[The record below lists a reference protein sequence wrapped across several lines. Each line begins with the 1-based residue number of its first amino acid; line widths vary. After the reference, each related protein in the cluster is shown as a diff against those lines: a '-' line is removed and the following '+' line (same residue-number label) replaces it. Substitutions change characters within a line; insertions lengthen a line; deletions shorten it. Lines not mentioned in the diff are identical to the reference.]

1 MGTHRGSRLI
11 HSSRRTRA
19 GLAAAA
25 IAALVAGMAIRP
37 GTALGQGDS
46 LLRAVDVTMS
56 GDGTM
61 TAVRATSITTRSNRS
76 SSSSSDE
83 FSPSETA
90 DDLPARVTTSYR
102 TADSSGSDLSEL
114 NGYSGKVV
122 IDVSIENLT
131 LVAQQVSY
139 DMDGNSYSTSAL
151 VGAPLTVVAS
161 ASLEG
166 TGAGDVIVEGDG
178 DTTNGLVSMDSD
190 GRTQVQ
196 WADLL
201 APPMMP
207 ASADL
212 RLVVDAKNFSSPD
225 FSISVQ
231 PGLATDSSSNSL
243 LDASSQMRAQ
253 MDLEERTIELA
264 AQVNQVLAQTS
275 STIQDVRSSL
285 DTSAETIGAQTL
297 SDMQSN
303 AQNLSGAMTSV
314 GSQLDGLKGELQSAS
329 AQSSSQTLA
338 QLTSSVEAMSAMLGD
353 TSGAAPDGR
362 STSVYATV
370 QNIAAQLQAY
380 ADAGDDQRESVRA
393 ALEAAIG
400 PSEPNEENCPAAATP
415 AAPQPTSGAS
425 GPTGDETPQ
434 GTPSSKAP
442 SSGAAVGQEAGDGQ
456 SSRPS
461 EASATGSASSEAL
474 PATCALYQGQQ
485 SLNAA
490 ISDFTTAARSAV
502 DGLKGSAQD
511 TAQQASSLAT
521 AAGGALAQANTVV
534 GDVQAVK
541 NALPDDSA
549 RVDPATPQVAALGAN
564 IDALNTRIT
573 ALGTAID
580 AAKAKADAGKASNDS
595 ASARL
600 GDVTK
605 QVCQMSA
612 ADRAKLMPLLS
623 TKDCNGDAQTGDA
636 QTGDA
641 QTGDAQTTSVEALLA
656 DEGAT
661 WGDLSRTLDRN
672 DTTGGAGKALS
683 DATAT
688 YQQLRSDY
696 DALTAGG
703 QAGGAASASPTS
715 PSSSTGSA
723 SPSPSTGSASPS
735 PSSTA
740 TGNAGGQAGDG
751 ELDAAMARLTD
762 SAGEMQRQSSS
773 LDDMAAELSST
784 AEKLNHSVNAFDG
797 QPSALE
803 QAISAAELAQKNGD
817 GALDE
822 QIRRIGSAKDG
833 SGQSADQ
840 DVFDRSALDQQAQQ
854 MTDQAKSTIDA
865 QNQQL
870 ANGYTQAQQSM
881 DSATQ
886 QAQQSVADS
895 VDQSAADLAGANAL
909 LGDDM
914 AKLLADIGDPE
925 AAGSGLLGSL
935 GKNAALA
942 QAADTQLAV
951 ASGTMTGYANVRS
964 ADLGGLLLRQAQM
977 SAALERLDAL
987 PLFQMRKPS
996 GGTTGSVYTFSIES
1010 SR

>member
-400 PSEPNEENCPAAATP
+400 PSEPNEENCSAAATP

-641 QTGDAQTTSVEALLA
+641 QTTSVEALLA

-715 PSSSTGSA
+715 PSS
-723 SPSPSTGSASPS
+723 STGSASPS

-964 ADLGGLLLRQAQM
+964 ADLGGLLLRQAQT

>member
-114 NGYSGKVV
+114 NGYSGKAV

-636 QTGDA
+636 QT
-641 QTGDAQTTSVEALLA
+641 TSVEALLA

-703 QAGGAASASPTS
+703 QAGGAASASPT
-715 PSSSTGSA
+715 

>member
-415 AAPQPTSGAS
+415 AAPQPTSEAS

-641 QTGDAQTTSVEALLA
+641 QTTSVEALLA

-703 QAGGAASASPTS
+703 QAGGAASASPT
-715 PSSSTGSA
+715 

>member
-636 QTGDA
+636 QT
-641 QTGDAQTTSVEALLA
+641 TSVEALLA

-715 PSSSTGSA
+715 PS
-723 SPSPSTGSASPS
+723 PSTGSASPS

-762 SAGEMQRQSSS
+762 SAGKMQRQSSS

-996 GGTTGSVYTFSIES
+996 GGTTGSVYTFSIEG

>member
-400 PSEPNEENCPAAATP
+400 PSEPNEENCSAAATP

-636 QTGDA
+636 QT
-641 QTGDAQTTSVEALLA
+641 TSVEALLA

-703 QAGGAASASPTS
+703 QAGGAASASPT
-715 PSSSTGSA
+715 

>member
-25 IAALVAGMAIRP
+25 IAALVTGMAIRP

-636 QTGDA
+636 QT
-641 QTGDAQTTSVEALLA
+641 TSVEALLA

-703 QAGGAASASPTS
+703 QAGGAASASPT
-715 PSSSTGSA
+715 

>member
-400 PSEPNEENCPAAATP
+400 PSEPNEENCSAAATP

-641 QTGDAQTTSVEALLA
+641 QTTSVEALLA

-703 QAGGAASASPTS
+703 QAGGAASASPT
-715 PSSSTGSA
+715 

-964 ADLGGLLLRQAQM
+964 ADLGGLLLRQAQT

>member
-636 QTGDA
+636 QT
-641 QTGDAQTTSVEALLA
+641 TSVEALLA

-964 ADLGGLLLRQAQM
+964 ADLGGLLLRQAQT

>member
-353 TSGAAPDGR
+353 TSGAAPDAR

-456 SSRPS
+456 SSRPP

-641 QTGDAQTTSVEALLA
+641 QTTSVEALLA

-703 QAGGAASASPTS
+703 QAGGAASASPT
-715 PSSSTGSA
+715 

>member
-212 RLVVDAKNFSSPD
+212 RLVVGAKNFSSPD

-641 QTGDAQTTSVEALLA
+641 QTTSVEALLA

-703 QAGGAASASPTS
+703 QAGGAASASPT
-715 PSSSTGSA
+715 

>member
-641 QTGDAQTTSVEALLA
+641 QTTSVEALLA

-715 PSSSTGSA
+715 PS
-723 SPSPSTGSASPS
+723 PSTGSASPS

-773 LDDMAAELSST
+773 LDDIAAELSST

>member
-636 QTGDA
+636 QT
-641 QTGDAQTTSVEALLA
+641 TSVEALLA

-715 PSSSTGSA
+715 PS
-723 SPSPSTGSASPS
+723 PSTGSASPS

-773 LDDMAAELSST
+773 LDDMAAELSSA

-996 GGTTGSVYTFSIES
+996 GGTTGSVYTFSIEG

>member
-178 DTTNGLVSMDSD
+178 DTTNGLVSMGSD

-461 EASATGSASSEAL
+461 EASATGSASSQAL

-636 QTGDA
+636 QT
-641 QTGDAQTTSVEALLA
+641 TSVEALLA

-703 QAGGAASASPTS
+703 QAGGAASASPT
-715 PSSSTGSA
+715 

>member
-122 IDVSIENLT
+122 IDVSVENLT

-636 QTGDA
+636 QT
-641 QTGDAQTTSVEALLA
+641 TSVEALLA

-715 PSSSTGSA
+715 PS
-723 SPSPSTGSASPS
+723 PSTGSASPS

-784 AEKLNHSVNAFDG
+784 AEKLNNSVNAFDG

>member
-25 IAALVAGMAIRP
+25 IVALVAGMAIRP

-61 TAVRATSITTRSNRS
+61 MAVRATSITTRSNRS

-285 DTSAETIGAQTL
+285 DTSAEMIGAQTL

-636 QTGDA
+636 QT
-641 QTGDAQTTSVEALLA
+641 TSVEALLA

-703 QAGGAASASPTS
+703 QAGGAASASPT
-715 PSSSTGSA
+715 

>member
-285 DTSAETIGAQTL
+285 DTSAEMIGAQTL

-636 QTGDA
+636 QT
-641 QTGDAQTTSVEALLA
+641 TSVEALLA

-703 QAGGAASASPTS
+703 QAGGAASASPT
-715 PSSSTGSA
+715 

>member
-541 NALPDDSA
+541 NALPDDSG

-636 QTGDA
+636 QT
-641 QTGDAQTTSVEALLA
+641 TSVEALLA

-703 QAGGAASASPTS
+703 QAGGAASASPT
-715 PSSSTGSA
+715 

>member
-456 SSRPS
+456 SSRPP

-636 QTGDA
+636 QT
-641 QTGDAQTTSVEALLA
+641 TSVEALLA

-703 QAGGAASASPTS
+703 QAGGAASASPT
-715 PSSSTGSA
+715 

>member
-636 QTGDA
+636 QT
-641 QTGDAQTTSVEALLA
+641 TSVEALLA

-703 QAGGAASASPTS
+703 QAGGAASASPT
-715 PSSSTGSA
+715 

-797 QPSALE
+797 QPSALG

-996 GGTTGSVYTFSIES
+996 GGTTGSVYTFSIEG

>member
-636 QTGDA
+636 QT
-641 QTGDAQTTSVEALLA
+641 TSVEALLA

-703 QAGGAASASPTS
+703 QAGGAASASPT
-715 PSSSTGSA
+715 

-964 ADLGGLLLRQAQM
+964 ADLGGLLLRQAQT

>member
-400 PSEPNEENCPAAATP
+400 PSEPNEENCSAAATP

-641 QTGDAQTTSVEALLA
+641 QTTSVEALLA

-703 QAGGAASASPTS
+703 QAGGAASASPT
-715 PSSSTGSA
+715 

>member
-285 DTSAETIGAQTL
+285 DTSAEMIGAQTL

-636 QTGDA
+636 QT
-641 QTGDAQTTSVEALLA
+641 TSVEALLA

-703 QAGGAASASPTS
+703 QAGGAASASPT
-715 PSSSTGSA
+715 

-870 ANGYTQAQQSM
+870 ANGYAQAQQSM

>member
-641 QTGDAQTTSVEALLA
+641 QTTSVEALLA

-715 PSSSTGSA
+715 PS
-723 SPSPSTGSASPS
+723 PSTGSASPS

-762 SAGEMQRQSSS
+762 SAAEMQRQSSS

-977 SAALERLDAL
+977 SASLERLDAL

>member
-400 PSEPNEENCPAAATP
+400 PSEPNEENCSAAATP

-636 QTGDA
+636 QT
-641 QTGDAQTTSVEALLA
+641 TSVEALLA

-703 QAGGAASASPTS
+703 QAGGAASASPT
-715 PSSSTGSA
+715 
-723 SPSPSTGSASPS
+723 SPS

>member
-415 AAPQPTSGAS
+415 VAPQPTSGAS

-442 SSGAAVGQEAGDGQ
+442 SSGAAVGQEADDGQ
-456 SSRPS
+456 SSRPP

-636 QTGDA
+636 QT
-641 QTGDAQTTSVEALLA
+641 TSVEALLA

-715 PSSSTGSA
+715 PS
-723 SPSPSTGSASPS
+723 PSTGSASPS

-784 AEKLNHSVNAFDG
+784 AEKLNNSVNAFDG

>member
-636 QTGDA
+636 QT
-641 QTGDAQTTSVEALLA
+641 TSVEALLA

-703 QAGGAASASPTS
+703 QAGGAASASPT
-715 PSSSTGSA
+715 

-996 GGTTGSVYTFSIES
+996 GGTTGSVYTFSIEG

>member
-297 SDMQSN
+297 SNMQSN

-641 QTGDAQTTSVEALLA
+641 QTTSVEALLA

-703 QAGGAASASPTS
+703 QAGGAASASPT
-715 PSSSTGSA
+715 

>member
-380 ADAGDDQRESVRA
+380 ADDGDDQRESVRA

-641 QTGDAQTTSVEALLA
+641 QTTSVEALLA

-703 QAGGAASASPTS
+703 QAGGAASASPT
-715 PSSSTGSA
+715 

>member
-370 QNIAAQLQAY
+370 QNIAAQLRAY

-636 QTGDA
+636 QT
-641 QTGDAQTTSVEALLA
+641 TSVEALLA

-703 QAGGAASASPTS
+703 QAGGAASASPT
-715 PSSSTGSA
+715 

>member
-636 QTGDA
+636 QT
-641 QTGDAQTTSVEALLA
+641 TSVEALLA

-703 QAGGAASASPTS
+703 QAGGAASASPT
-715 PSSSTGSA
+715 

>member
-400 PSEPNEENCPAAATP
+400 PSEPNEENCSAVATP

-636 QTGDA
+636 QT
-641 QTGDAQTTSVEALLA
+641 TSVEALLA

-703 QAGGAASASPTS
+703 QAGGAASASPT
-715 PSSSTGSA
+715 

>member
-641 QTGDAQTTSVEALLA
+641 QTTSVEALLA

-703 QAGGAASASPTS
+703 QAGGAASASPT
-715 PSSSTGSA
+715 

-977 SAALERLDAL
+977 SASLERLDAL

>member
-534 GDVQAVK
+534 SDVQAVK

-636 QTGDA
+636 QT
-641 QTGDAQTTSVEALLA
+641 TSVEALLA

-703 QAGGAASASPTS
+703 QAGGAASASPT
-715 PSSSTGSA
+715 

-996 GGTTGSVYTFSIES
+996 GGTTGSVYTFSIEG

>member
-442 SSGAAVGQEAGDGQ
+442 SSGAAVGQEVGDGQ

-636 QTGDA
+636 QT
-641 QTGDAQTTSVEALLA
+641 TSVEALLA

-672 DTTGGAGKALS
+672 DMTGGAGKALS

-703 QAGGAASASPTS
+703 QAGGAASASPT
-715 PSSSTGSA
+715 

>member
-139 DMDGNSYSTSAL
+139 DMDGNFYSTSAL

-641 QTGDAQTTSVEALLA
+641 QTTSVEALLA

-715 PSSSTGSA
+715 PS
-723 SPSPSTGSASPS
+723 PSTGSASPS

-773 LDDMAAELSST
+773 LDDIAAELSST

>member
-1 MGTHRGSRLI
+1 M
-11 HSSRRTRA
+11 
-19 GLAAAA
+19 
-25 IAALVAGMAIRP
+25 
-37 GTALGQGDS
+37 
-46 LLRAVDVTMS
+46 
-56 GDGTM
+56 
-61 TAVRATSITTRSNRS
+61 
-76 SSSSSDE
+76 
-83 FSPSETA
+83 
-90 DDLPARVTTSYR
+90 
-102 TADSSGSDLSEL
+102 
-114 NGYSGKVV
+114 
-122 IDVSIENLT
+122 
-131 LVAQQVSY
+131 
-139 DMDGNSYSTSAL
+139 
-151 VGAPLTVVAS
+151 
-161 ASLEG
+161 
-166 TGAGDVIVEGDG
+166 
-178 DTTNGLVSMDSD
+178 
-190 GRTQVQ
+190 
-196 WADLL
+196 
-201 APPMMP
+201 
-207 ASADL
+207 
-212 RLVVDAKNFSSPD
+212 
-225 FSISVQ
+225 
-231 PGLATDSSSNSL
+231 
-243 LDASSQMRAQ
+243 
-253 MDLEERTIELA
+253 
-264 AQVNQVLAQTS
+264 
-275 STIQDVRSSL
+275 
-285 DTSAETIGAQTL
+285 
-297 SDMQSN
+297 
-303 AQNLSGAMTSV
+303 
-314 GSQLDGLKGELQSAS
+314 
-329 AQSSSQTLA
+329 
-338 QLTSSVEAMSAMLGD
+338 
-353 TSGAAPDGR
+353 
-362 STSVYATV
+362 
-370 QNIAAQLQAY
+370 
-380 ADAGDDQRESVRA
+380 
-393 ALEAAIG
+393 
-400 PSEPNEENCPAAATP
+400 
-415 AAPQPTSGAS
+415 
-425 GPTGDETPQ
+425 
-434 GTPSSKAP
+434 
-442 SSGAAVGQEAGDGQ
+442 
-456 SSRPS
+456 
-461 EASATGSASSEAL
+461 
-474 PATCALYQGQQ
+474 
-485 SLNAA
+485 
-490 ISDFTTAARSAV
+490 
-502 DGLKGSAQD
+502 
-511 TAQQASSLAT
+511 
-521 AAGGALAQANTVV
+521 
-534 GDVQAVK
+534 K

-623 TKDCNGDAQTGDA
+623 TKDCN
-636 QTGDA
+636 GDA

-935 GKNAALA
+935 GKNAALV

-964 ADLGGLLLRQAQM
+964 ADLGGLLLRQAQT

>member
-400 PSEPNEENCPAAATP
+400 PSEPNEENCSAAATP

-636 QTGDA
+636 QT
-641 QTGDAQTTSVEALLA
+641 TSVEALLA

-715 PSSSTGSA
+715 PSS
-723 SPSPSTGSASPS
+723 STGSASPS

-964 ADLGGLLLRQAQM
+964 ADLGGLLLRQAQT

>member
-434 GTPSSKAP
+434 GTPSS
-442 SSGAAVGQEAGDGQ
+442 GAAVGQEAGDGQ

-636 QTGDA
+636 QT
-641 QTGDAQTTSVEALLA
+641 TSVEALLA

-715 PSSSTGSA
+715 PS
-723 SPSPSTGSASPS
+723 PSTGSASPS
-735 PSSTA
+735 SSSTA

>member
-1 MGTHRGSRLI
+1 
-11 HSSRRTRA
+11 
-19 GLAAAA
+19 
-25 IAALVAGMAIRP
+25 
-37 GTALGQGDS
+37 
-46 LLRAVDVTMS
+46 
-56 GDGTM
+56 
-61 TAVRATSITTRSNRS
+61 
-76 SSSSSDE
+76 
-83 FSPSETA
+83 
-90 DDLPARVTTSYR
+90 
-102 TADSSGSDLSEL
+102 
-114 NGYSGKVV
+114 
-122 IDVSIENLT
+122 
-131 LVAQQVSY
+131 
-139 DMDGNSYSTSAL
+139 
-151 VGAPLTVVAS
+151 
-161 ASLEG
+161 
-166 TGAGDVIVEGDG
+166 
-178 DTTNGLVSMDSD
+178 
-190 GRTQVQ
+190 
-196 WADLL
+196 
-201 APPMMP
+201 
-207 ASADL
+207 
-212 RLVVDAKNFSSPD
+212 
-225 FSISVQ
+225 
-231 PGLATDSSSNSL
+231 
-243 LDASSQMRAQ
+243 
-253 MDLEERTIELA
+253 
-264 AQVNQVLAQTS
+264 
-275 STIQDVRSSL
+275 
-285 DTSAETIGAQTL
+285 
-297 SDMQSN
+297 
-303 AQNLSGAMTSV
+303 
-314 GSQLDGLKGELQSAS
+314 
-329 AQSSSQTLA
+329 
-338 QLTSSVEAMSAMLGD
+338 
-353 TSGAAPDGR
+353 
-362 STSVYATV
+362 
-370 QNIAAQLQAY
+370 
-380 ADAGDDQRESVRA
+380 
-393 ALEAAIG
+393 
-400 PSEPNEENCPAAATP
+400 
-415 AAPQPTSGAS
+415 
-425 GPTGDETPQ
+425 
-434 GTPSSKAP
+434 
-442 SSGAAVGQEAGDGQ
+442 
-456 SSRPS
+456 
-461 EASATGSASSEAL
+461 
-474 PATCALYQGQQ
+474 
-485 SLNAA
+485 
-490 ISDFTTAARSAV
+490 
-502 DGLKGSAQD
+502 
-511 TAQQASSLAT
+511 
-521 AAGGALAQANTVV
+521 
-534 GDVQAVK
+534 
-541 NALPDDSA
+541 
-549 RVDPATPQVAALGAN
+549 
-564 IDALNTRIT
+564 
-573 ALGTAID
+573 
-580 AAKAKADAGKASNDS
+580 
-595 ASARL
+595 
-600 GDVTK
+600 
-605 QVCQMSA
+605 
-612 ADRAKLMPLLS
+612 
-623 TKDCNGDAQTGDA
+623 
-636 QTGDA
+636 
-641 QTGDAQTTSVEALLA
+641 DAQTTSVEALLA

-715 PSSSTGSA
+715 PS
-723 SPSPSTGSASPS
+723 PSTGSASPS

-784 AEKLNHSVNAFDG
+784 AEKLNNSVNAFDG

>member
-636 QTGDA
+636 QT
-641 QTGDAQTTSVEALLA
+641 TSVEALLA

-672 DTTGGAGKALS
+672 DMTGGAGKALS

-703 QAGGAASASPTS
+703 QAGGAASASPT
-715 PSSSTGSA
+715 